1 MKKLMLTTAMSALLI
16 GAAVAQSSPPA
27 NPAAPSAA
35 NPAPG
40 VTGPAPSTPS
50 AMTTT
55 SSAPQT
61 VASQK
66 PDQWLA
72 SKFQGTDV
80 LGTDDKK
87 IGDVSDILFD
97 KDGKVDAYV
106 ISVGGFL
113 GVGSKEVALAPSSFT
128 VVKDSHGG
136 FDKLKLSMSADQLKA
151 AANFER
157 YNPPRATTG
166 QGSPGTNPRPG
177 ATPNAIK

>member
-16 GAAVAQSSPPA
+16 GSAVAQSTPPA
-27 NPAAPSAA
+27 NPSPAMPSASS
-35 NPAPG
+35 PAPTSASG
-40 VTGPAPSTPS
+40 TATPQ
-50 AMTTT
+50 
-55 SSAPQT
+55 P

-80 LGTDDKK
+80 LGADDKK
-87 IGDVSDILFD
+87 IGDVSDVLFD
-97 KDGKVDAYV
+97 QQGKVDAYV

-113 GVGSKEVALAPSSFT
+113 GVGSKEVALAPTSFQ
-128 VVKDSHGG
+128 VVKDSNGG
-136 FDKLKLSMSADQLKA
+136 YDKLKLSMSADELKS

-166 QGSPGTNPRPG
+166 MGSPAGNGARP
-177 ATPNAIK
+177 AAPAPAPAPAR

>member
-1 MKKLMLTTAMSALLI
+1 MKKLMLTTAMSALLV
-16 GAAVAQSSPPA
+16 GAAVAQGSPPA
-27 NPAAPSAA
+27 NPPTTPSAA

-40 VTGPAPSTPS
+40 VTGPSVAGT
-50 AMTTT
+50 
-55 SSAPQT
+55 SAPQT

-97 KDGKVDAYV
+97 KEGKIDAYV

-128 VVKDSHGG
+128 VVKADNGG
-136 FDKLKLSMSADQLKA
+136 
-151 AANFER
+151 
-157 YNPPRATTG
+157 
-166 QGSPGTNPRPG
+166 
-177 ATPNAIK
+177 